1 MKNLIIKLHEQNIF
15 SDIDIQFA
23 QFITALAGEI
33 NDDLHLSA
41 ALLSYFT
48 MQGHI
53 CIELA
58 ALAEQTFPSATEP
71 SPFRVTCPPL
81 TRWLES
87 LYNSRV
93 VGKPGE
99 YTPLILDEQHR
110 LYLYKYWDYEQQ
122 LAALIRQRLM
132 RTRNDVDFKRL
143 AQGLSRLFPAQNQTD
158 SENRQK
164 MAVEIAIQRNFCL
177 ISGGPGTGKTA
188 IIIKILS
195 LLLEQDVQ
203 LNIALA
209 APTGKAAIRLQES
222 ITQALPQL
230 NCAPAIK
237 AAIPQETYT
246 IHRLLG
252 MNPDAPAFY
261 HHANYLLPYDV
272 VIVDEASMIDLAL
285 MTRLAQAVP
294 FTARWIL
301 LGDKDQLASVE
312 AGTVLGDICE
322 VGKIPE
328 EAMIVRGEK
337 QSQTIKKALKV
348 DGKKESHLEQSKEDD
363 LEKPGESQSDLE
375 SETTATLM
383 AASIVLLDHS
393 YRFSEN
399 SGIWQLAQAV
409 KSGDGDQALQIL
421 ASDDYPDV
429 HWHHLGISERLTASL
444 LEPIIS
450 HLTGCLKESAPEK
463 VLQQFEKFR
472 ILCATRR
479 GLFGVANINRQIAI
493 ELNKKRLIRSQSRWY
508 HGRPIMITRNDYT
521 LKLFN
526 GDIGILLHNPNNYGE
541 LQAFFPAPAG
551 QVRIFWPNRLP
562 EHETVYA
569 MTIHKSQGSEF
580 DHVFILLPS
589 QLSPVLTRELIYTG
603 ITRAR
608 QSVTIVGAERI
619 FKAAIATQIR
629 RTSGLQQALGC

>member
-1 MKNLIIKLHEQNIF
+1 MKNLIIKLYEQNIF

-48 MQGHI
+48 MQGHV

-58 ALAEQTFPSATEP
+58 ALAEQTFPFATEP

-143 AQGLSRLFPAQNQTD
+143 AEGLSRLFPTLNQTD

-222 ITQALPQL
+222 ITHALPHL

-252 MNPDAPAFY
+252 MNPDSPAFY
-261 HHANYLLPYDV
+261 SHANYLLPYDV

-285 MTRLAQAVP
+285 MTRLAQAIP

-301 LGDKDQLASVE
+301 LGDKDQLVSVE

-322 VGKIPE
+322 VGKMPE
-328 EAMIVRGEK
+328 TAMTFQHEK
-337 QSQTIKKALKV
+337 QSQAIKKPFEV
-348 DGKKESHLEQSKEDD
+348 DGKKENN
-363 LEKPGESQSDLE
+363 LEKPEKSQNDLE

-383 AASIVLLDHS
+383 AASIVLLDPS

-399 SGIWQLAQAV
+399 SGIWQLAQAI
-409 KSGDGDQALQIL
+409 KSGDSDKALQIL
-421 ASDDYPDV
+421 SSNDYPDV

-444 LEPIIS
+444 LEPIIN
-450 HLTGCLKESAPEK
+450 HLTSCFKEPAPEK

-526 GDIGILLHNPNNYGE
+526 GDIGILLHNRNNYGE

-589 QLSPVLTRELIYTG
+589 QVSPVLTRELIYTG

-608 QSVTIVGAERI
+608 QSVTIAGAERI

>member
-1 MKNLIIKLHEQNIF
+1 MSQKLLYEPSIF

-33 NDDLHLSA
+33 NEDLRLSA

-58 ALAEQTFPSATEP
+58 TLAEQTFPSAAEP
-71 SPFRVTCPPL
+71 SPFQITCPPL

-87 LYNSRV
+87 LHNSRV

-99 YTPLILDEQHR
+99 YAPLILDQQHR

-122 LAALIRQRLM
+122 LAILIRQRLT
-132 RTRNDVDFKRL
+132 RTRNDTNVKLL
-143 AQGLSRLFPAQNQTD
+143 AEGLSRLFPVQDPLNL
-158 SENRQK
+158 ENRQK
-164 MAVEIAIQRNFCL
+164 MAVEIAVQRNFCL

-188 IIIKILS
+188 IIIKILT
-195 LLLEQDVQ
+195 LLLEQNAQ

-222 ITQALPQL
+222 ITHALPQL
-230 NCAPAIK
+230 NCAQEIK

-252 MNPDAPAFY
+252 INPDSLSSHNY
-261 HHANYLLPYDV
+261 ANYLLPYDV
-272 VIVDEASMIDLAL
+272 VVIDEASMIDLAL
-285 MTRLAQAVP
+285 MTRLAQAIP
-294 FTARWIL
+294 LTARLIL
-301 LGDKDQLASVE
+301 LGDKDQLISVE

-322 VGKIPE
+322 VGKMPVETTRSEYEPPIPKTLT
-328 EAMIVRGEK
+328 GEK
-337 QSQTIKKALKV
+337 V
-348 DGKKESHLEQSKEDD
+348 DN
-363 LEKPGESQSDLE
+363 LEKPMSNKVEASK
-375 SETTATLM
+375 TTAALI
-383 AASIVLLDHS
+383 AESIVLLEQN

-399 SGIWQLAQAV
+399 SGIWQLAQAI
-409 KSGDGDQALQIL
+409 KSGEGDKALQIL
-421 ASDDYPDV
+421 TSDDYPDV
-429 HWHHLGISERLTASL
+429 RWHPLGISERLTTSL

-450 HLTGCLKESAPEK
+450 HLITGLKEPTPEK
-463 VLQQFEKFR
+463 VLQQFETFR

-479 GLFGVANINRQIAI
+479 GPLGVANINRQIAE
-493 ELNKKRLIRSQSRWY
+493 ELNRKRIIRSHSRWY

-526 GDIGILLHNPNNYGE
+526 GDIGILLRNPNNYGE
-541 LQAFFPAPAG
+541 LQAFFSAPED
-551 QVRIFWPNRLP
+551 QIRIFWPNRLP

-580 DHVFILLPS
+580 DHIFILLPP
-589 QLSPVLTRELIYTG
+589 QISPILTRELIYTG

-608 QSVTIVGAERI
+608 QTVTIAGSERI
-619 FKAAIATQIR
+619 FKTAIATEIK
-629 RTSGLQQALGC
+629 RTSGLQQALML